1 MSNQKNQKAN
11 EKTDLPETF
20 TQDSDS
26 AVQVQVSALLE
37 ELHQIN
43 REDNPEAY
51 ADAQVNLGNLYD
63 FQGNQE
69 KAKKHIKRPLRRTK
83 KFSKAIDKPTRGRS
97 TSLAPSMIHWGNR
110 TRLKTCGERF
120 AATIIQ
126 KHTHGRS

>member
-69 KAKKHIKRPLRRTK
+69 KAEETHQ
-83 KFSKAIDKPTRGRS
+83 KAIEAYQEVPKSDRQAYAWTQYKLGALYD
-97 TSLAPSMIHWGNR
+97 SLGQQNEAKNV
-110 TRLKTCGERF
+110 
-120 AATIIQ
+120 
-126 KHTHGRS
+126 